1 MNKVTSLPESVLEPL
16 ARLVGECGTGSQI
29 SRVLYDHGLE
39 DKSGESTK
47 WRRLYHVF
55 LTTQKR
61 DGSANRVLGLIES
74 FLHPARFVGNS
85 ETYEIHRSEINATL
99 SFFGLKIGVD
109 GKFREV
115 EVAQSLSEAERR
127 ANTIHAK
134 FRGRRMHPEV
144 AKYCRAE
151 LMNDDYFHAVLEA
164 VKGLAQRIRDESKVE
179 ADGAALVDQ
188 VFSVK
193 QPILVFNMLQT
204 ETEQSEHKGLALLL
218 KGCFA
223 AIRNPRAH
231 EPRIL
236 WKDEEDA
243 ADCFTLISFLHW
255 KLDDC
260 VPTRPDQ
267 VGV

>member
-1 MNKVTSLPESVLEPL
+1 LSRVNSLPESVLEPL

-29 SRVLYDHGLE
+29 SRILNDHRIE
-39 DKSGESTK
+39 DNSNESTK

-61 DGSANRVLGLIES
+61 DGSSNRVLGLIES
-74 FLHPARFVGNS
+74 FLHPARFVGQS
-85 ETYEIHRSEINATL
+85 ETYESHRSEINATL
-99 SFFGLKIGVD
+99 SFFGLKIGDD
-109 GKFREV
+109 GRFRQV
-115 EVAQSLSEAERR
+115 EAARSLSEAERR

-144 AKYCRAE
+144 LKYCRAE

-164 VKGLAQRIRDESKVE
+164 VKGLAQRIRDKSSVE

-193 QPILVFNMLQT
+193 QPLLVLNMLQT
-204 ETEQSEHKGLALLL
+204 ETEQSEHKGFALLL

-243 ADCFTLISFLHW
+243 ADCFTLISLLHW